1 MRIQRNK
8 DVAMK
13 IRNSTVIKWIGFLGA
28 LIIRVWIGT
37 LTYRFRHVGPNLNPS
52 QEELHGHFLYT
63 FWHENILVPCFE
75 YRNTNIQV
83 LISEHADGEMIAQVC
98 KHIGYG
104 SIRGSKTRGGMKAM
118 REMIRAASEAHIAVM
133 PDGPRGPRRHIE
145 LGLIYLAAKTGMP
158 IVLMGVGHDRP
169 WRLDTWDHFVLPRP
183 FSKSVVVFKGPVQI
197 PKNAGREELEQYR
210 LKVEAELNELT
221 DYAERL
227 ASR

>member
-1 MRIQRNK
+1 
-8 DVAMK
+8 MK
-13 IRNSTVIKWIGFLGA
+13 IRHPALIKWIGFLGA
-28 LIIRVWIGT
+28 IIIRIWIGT
-37 LTYRFRHVGPNLNPS
+37 LTYRFRLLGPNLNPETEGL
-52 QEELHGHFLYT
+52 QGHFLYT
-63 FWHENILVPCFE
+63 FWHENILVPCYQ
-75 YRNTNIQV
+75 YRGRKIEV

-104 SIRGSKTRGGMKAM
+104 TIRGSKTRGGMKAM
-118 REMIRAASEAHIAVM
+118 REMIRIAGHAHIAVM

-169 WRLDTWDHFVLPRP
+169 WRLDTWDRFVLPRP
-183 FSKSVVVFKGPVQI
+183 FSQSIVIFKGPVHI
-197 PKNAGREELEQYR
+197 PRDASRDELEHYR
-210 LKVEAELNELT
+210 QQVETELNELT